1 MSVLDRPRLLFKGTM
16 AVSTPTAN
24 NNNYDLVLDPDN
36 ASLFPK
42 FVAMTDDEFRE
53 AMRKLVLKDLTIINE
68 GFQEVLESNWDYYGE
83 NSVKLEGTVV
93 TGYDPPSGTRVTAGD
108 PIIGAPIGFFGNKWG
123 DDRGP
128 AIIVD
133 NDPTGDISSQMFID
147 QVTIGGGAGAAV
159 GASITAETTEA
170 ARIPRTYSRWL
181 DLLRNMYEFPDACFA
196 AIWQLALPNDV
207 LAFDG
212 ASSSA
217 VAALARAARDG
228 RGLVARFCTYL
239 FQRKYTDPELAQLYA
254 QGQYPQNQS
263 AGIILGAIGP
273 WKEGELGS
281 VPAGRR
287 LDPVA
292 TFQNKIPKRFVQTYT
307 LGPAVAQV
315 GAGAGAGVVALDLAT
330 AFPEV
335 DGALDKVDYG
345 EALLQVVPAG
355 GGTPVT
361 IGAVPYD
368 KATYEAGAGVVEVPF
383 AAGQREAIE
392 AGTLQVVAPSASK
405 EPLLAEAP
413 LVAESDDRSV
423 YLTVGESTT
432 ITVQVTQAGGAL
444 RGQQPLGVQQYRST
458 QKMGETTDG
467 TSPLPVKELLLAPND
482 AEPVVTIDPPA
493 VMVDGGAVGEVSLT
507 LTGVAPGLAV
517 LRFLP
522 GTDNPP
528 DPKPG
533 DFTAWMLP
541 YFVNV
546 RVLPSDADLDAIPDD
561 QVTWDV
567 VYDKV
572 LRYFWRM
579 FPTMDAHLRLNDKA
593 QVDSQA
599 QIISLLVDKSSW
611 FSTLYMPITR
621 ELSDGKRRLLQRY
634 CARVQAGQTT

>member
-16 AVSTPTAN
+16 SVSTPTAN

-36 ASLFPK
+36 VALFPK
-42 FVAMTDDEFRE
+42 FAAMSDDAFRE
-53 AMRKLVLKDLTIINE
+53 AMRKLVIKNLTIINE
-68 GFQEVLESNWDYYGE
+68 GFEEVLESNWDYYGE
-83 NSVKLEGTVV
+83 NSVVLQDTVV
-93 TGYDPPSGTRVTAGD
+93 TGYDPPSGARVTAGD
-108 PIIGAPIGFFGNKWG
+108 PIIGAPVGFFGNKWG

-147 QVTIGGGAGAAV
+147 QVTIGGGAA

-170 ARIPRTYSRWL
+170 ARVPRTYSRWL

-207 LAFDG
+207 LAFAGD
-212 ASSSA
+212 ASPA
-217 VAALARAARDG
+217 VATLAKAARDG

-239 FQRKYTDPELAQLYA
+239 FQRTYTDPQLAQLFA
-254 QGQYPQNQS
+254 QGQYPQNHS
-263 AGIILGAIGP
+263 AGVILGAIGP
-273 WKEGELGS
+273 WRDGELGS

-292 TFQNKIPKRFVQTYT
+292 TFQNAIPKRFVQTYT
-307 LGPAVAQV
+307 LGPAVAEV
-315 GAGAGAGVVALDLAT
+315 KAGVVALDLAT

-335 DGALDKVDYG
+335 DGKLDKVDYG

-355 GGTPVT
+355 GGEPVT
-361 IGAVPYD
+361 IGPVPYD
-368 KATYEAGAGVVEVPF
+368 KATYEAGAGIVEISF
-383 AAGQREAIE
+383 DADQRETID
-392 AGTLQVVAPSASK
+392 GGRLQVVAPTASK
-405 EPLLAEAP
+405 EPLLAEVP
-413 LVAESDDRSV
+413 MVAESDDRSV
-423 YLTVGESTT
+423 YLTVGETT
-432 ITVQVTQAGGAL
+432 SITVQVTQAGGAL
-444 RGQQPLGVQQYRST
+444 TGPRPLAVQQYRST

-467 TSPLPVKELLLAPND
+467 TSPLPMKELLLTPND
-482 AEPVVTIDPPA
+482 AEPVVTISPQA
-493 VMVDGGAVGEVSLT
+493 TMVDGGAVGEVQLT
-507 LTGVAPGLAV
+507 LTGIAPGLAV

-528 DPKPG
+528 DPTPG

-546 RVLPSDADLDAIPDD
+546 RVLPADAELDAIPDD
-561 QVTWDV
+561 QVTWEL

-579 FPTMDAHLRLNDKA
+579 YPTMDAHLRLNDKA

-599 QIISLLVDKSSW
+599 QIISLLVDESSW

-621 ELSDGKRRLLQRY
+621 DLSGGKRRLLQRY